1 MKKILTVSLFAMMA
15 VSAANAEIASTDY
28 VGKQITATAG
38 TLSNLTTTEK
48 TNLVGAINELK
59 DGMTTMDDGY
69 GTVIDELSS
78 SFTSYQTSNDA
89 AVAAAKQAGDD
100 AQADIDAYIESNN
113 AALALKANS
122 ADVYTKTAA
131 DAEFMNSSEVSA
143 AIASAVTGDNGALK
157 DYVTNDALAD
167 SQSAQDTT
175 LKAYAD
181 SVAADAAATAKSGA
195 EATAAAALNAYK
207 TTNDAAVATAKKA
220 GDDAQADLD
229 AYKTTNAE
237 AVAAAKKAGDDA
249 QADIDAYI
257 ESNDAALSLKANS
270 ADVYTKTAADAE
282 FMNSSEVSTAIAN
295 AVTGDNGALK
305 DYVTN
310 DALADSQSAQD
321 TTLKAYADS
330 AAATAKSGAEATAAA
345 ALGEYQTTN
354 NAAVAAAKKAGDD
367 AQATADTKQA
377 KSTADYQLGN
387 KDGTWT
393 TIKSYYE
400 GLPSYCSTGTCSLVA
415 KEGTIQWEK
424 VSY

>member
-181 SVAADAAATAKSGA
+181 S
-195 EATAAAALNAYK
+195 
-207 TTNDAAVATAKKA
+207 
-220 GDDAQADLD
+220 
-229 AYKTTNAE
+229 
-237 AVAAAKKAGDDA
+237 
-249 QADIDAYI
+249 
-257 ESNDAALSLKANS
+257 
-270 ADVYTKTAADAE
+270 
-282 FMNSSEVSTAIAN
+282 
-295 AVTGDNGALK
+295 
-305 DYVTN
+305 
-310 DALADSQSAQD
+310 
-321 TTLKAYADS
+321 

>member
-38 TLSNLTTTEK
+38 TLSNLTTTER

-89 AVAAAKQAGDD
+89 AVAAAKEAGDD
-100 AQADIDAYIESNN
+100 AQADLNAYKTSNN

-122 ADVYTKTAA
+122 
-131 DAEFMNSSEVSA
+131 E
-143 AIASAVTGDNGALK
+143 
-157 DYVTNDALAD
+157 
-167 SQSAQDTT
+167 
-175 LKAYAD
+175 
-181 SVAADAAATAKSGA
+181 
-195 EATAAAALNAYK
+195 
-207 TTNDAAVATAKKA
+207 
-220 GDDAQADLD
+220 
-229 AYKTTNAE
+229 
-237 AVAAAKKAGDDA
+237 
-249 QADIDAYI
+249 
-257 ESNDAALSLKANS
+257 
-270 ADVYTKTAADAE
+270 DVYTKTAADAE

-295 AVTGDNGALK
+295 AVTGDTGALK

-310 DALADSQSAQD
+310 TALADSQSAQD
-321 TTLKAYADS
+321 TTLKAYADD
-330 AAATAKSGAEATAAA
+330 AAAAAKSGAESTAAA
-345 ALGEYQTTN
+345 ALDAYKTTN
-354 NAAVAAAKKAGDD
+354 AEAVAAAKKAGDDAQADLDAYKTTNAEAVAAAKKAGDD